1 MQIWEARLE
10 KIFLNNDNN
19 LKKIEDESIIHCL
32 VSGAK
37 QSELEVFIW
46 RLLGGS
52 KHLASVRIESIRK
65 QKKQFCIVPIPGH
78 ENQVQELMIGQS
90 YIDIYVP
97 ESALLMRCNIHHT
110 DAPIRYYLEIP
121 AFVAQVE
128 RRKSFRINV
137 YDSEDVKINFGKSVS
152 VPRVMTQQFGKSC
165 FDISTGGFSFLVS
178 RMESKF
184 FQINDPIRMLEIK
197 TSDWSTIVNVEI
209 ALIKEVEPDE
219 YNGLTYKVWRIC
231 CRFSLIDQISKKYLE
246 KYIFE
251 RIKDELHA
259 ISV

>member
-1 MQIWEARLE
+1 MS
-10 KIFLNNDNN
+10 NDNK
-19 LKKIEDESIIHCL
+19 LKKVQDEAIIHNL
-32 VSGAK
+32 LSGAK
-37 QSELEVFIW
+37 EAELEAFVW

-52 KHLASVRIESIRK
+52 KHLANVRIECIRK
-65 QKKQFCIVPIPGH
+65 QRKDFCIIPIPGH
-78 ENQVQELMIGQS
+78 ERKVQELMHGQS
-90 YIDIYVP
+90 YIDLYVP
-97 ESALLMRCNIHHT
+97 ESALLLRCNIRHS

-128 RRKSFRINV
+128 RRKSFRLNV
-137 YDSEDVKINFGKSVS
+137 YEAENIKINFAKSVS
-152 VPRVMTQQFGKSC
+152 VPRPMSQNFQKSC

-197 TSDWSTIVNVEI
+197 TEGWSTKVSAEI
-209 ALIKEVEPDE
+209 ALIKEIEPDE
-219 YNGLTYKVWRIC
+219 YNGLTYKVWRVC
-231 CRFSLIDQISKKYLE
+231 CRFSQLDQISKKHLE

-259 ISV
+259 ING

>member
-1 MQIWEARLE
+1 
-10 KIFLNNDNN
+10 
-19 LKKIEDESIIHCL
+19 
-32 VSGAK
+32 
-37 QSELEVFIW
+37 
-46 RLLGGS
+46 
-52 KHLASVRIESIRK
+52 
-65 QKKQFCIVPIPGH
+65 
-78 ENQVQELMIGQS
+78 
-90 YIDIYVP
+90 
-97 ESALLMRCNIHHT
+97 
-110 DAPIRYYLEIP
+110 
-121 AFVAQVE
+121 
-128 RRKSFRINV
+128 
-137 YDSEDVKINFGKSVS
+137 
-152 VPRVMTQQFGKSC
+152 MTQQFGKSC

-197 TSDWSTIVNVEI
+197 ISDWSTIVNVEI

>member
-1 MQIWEARLE
+1 MKVREALLE
-10 KIFLNNDNN
+10 KNFLNNDNK
-19 LKKIEDESIIHCL
+19 LKKIEDESVIHCL

-37 QSELEVFIW
+37 EAELEVFIW

-52 KHLASVRIESIRK
+52 KHLANVRIESIRK
-65 QKKQFCIVPIPGH
+65 QRKEFCIIPISGH
-78 ENQVQELMIGQS
+78 ENQVQELMSGQS
-90 YIDIYVP
+90 YIDLYIP
-97 ESALLMRCNIHHT
+97 ESALLLRCNIHHT

-128 RRKSFRINV
+128 RRKSFRLNV
-137 YDSEDVKINFGKSVS
+137 YDSEDVKINFAKSVS
-152 VPRVMTQQFGKSC
+152 VPRPMSQKFAKSC

-184 FQINDPIRMLEIK
+184 FQINDPIRTLEIK
-197 TSDWSTIVNVEI
+197 TNGWSTKVNVEI

-219 YNGLTYKVWRIC
+219 YNGLSYKVWRIC
-231 CRFSLIDQISKKYLE
+231 CRFSQIDQISKKHLE

-259 ISV
+259 IHV